1 MRYWV
6 YINDKVDG
14 PYEEDKLVT
23 LPGFTPDTL
32 ICAEEIAAGGSQ
44 EWVKA
49 SSIFEFD
56 QVPQPAN
63 QPLPAEEVFNTQ
75 TAHSEPLASEQTLRV
90 DASASGDVN
99 KLLLEKID
107 FLTREITGLQEKLD
121 DMKNK
126 LDAAILS
133 SHYTQPA
140 AAQSYS
146 APQGNDP
153 HTITL
158 TRHELNEE
166 NEDAL
171 ITNTESLVSQAENI
185 VAAANQ
191 AEKPLDMLGPVDLGD
206 KKQDATPTEVSL
218 GSKAE
223 EEVVLRS
230 ALDSLY
236 NAKTVQTQEEKEST
250 FQDLLTP
257 QQAKFLAEQAKP
269 APAEEAHKPTLDE
282 ALKEVQKAD
291 EALTAHEAEKDA
303 LLKELTSEPK
313 EDVLDQ
319 VIKEREEE
327 KKAQTFKMAQAAAVG
342 AAAGAAAAAALS
354 PTEEPEEKAEVPGL
368 ETVEEAAAEPVEE
381 KKTLDFTDE
390 KASPALS
397 IAPDR
402 AEPEKQEEVK
412 PASEMPADV
421 PAEQKP
427 TQPQPED
434 NMSHLSVLPS
444 SDEMP
449 GKAAAAEEDK
459 KEETMQE
466 LVPGAKTEKPDGVII
481 TEADLNEA
489 FAERNT
495 DANQS
500 VEQLFGLSPEQAADQ
515 KQEPA
520 PAEPEAAPA
529 VQEPAPAAQTLPQ
542 FSDQTA
548 DKPLPM
554 GNPNDLTEIELKEG
568 STYLISDF
576 VPPAQANSNELPK
589 EIAKLDAKP
598 ASEAAASS
606 KGENALDVQEMVAPL
621 KQTEKTV
628 EAASDAPKDVTVSQ
642 IILENTIKTKR
653 GATLDIKTVPMVPEP
668 AQSERLHLDNMD
680 DDINTQHDLKAADV
694 KPAGKTTK
702 LVAGTLVTVVLAA
715 LIYAMLAF
723 MNLIPPQ
730 FNLLSSEPTAQE
742 VAEQNAQME
751 EMLGTQ
757 PAAQPAAQQAPA
769 ANPMDTVL
777 EEVKNYPLMNGYTL
791 KQFIEAKHPAAK
803 NLITWDISTAVD
815 PDNYSVLVKVP
826 PENPQSFKI
835 SYRFNYN
842 TVTKALDPTI
852 SDAKNLLDSVAQGT
866 AALPQL
872 PAAAPQ
878 GQPAAAPMQRGNMT
892 PQPAPAQ
899 AAPVT
904 STVQY

>member
-23 LPGFTPDTL
+23 LQGFTPDTL

-56 QVPQPAN
+56 QVQQPAN

-75 TAHSEPLASEQTLRV
+75 TAHSEPLASEKTLRV
-90 DASASGDVN
+90 ENAANGDVN

-146 APQGNDP
+146 APQANDQ

-158 TRHELNEE
+158 TRQDVNEE

-191 AEKPLDMLGPVDLGD
+191 EEKPLDMLGPVDLGD

-257 QQAKFLAEQAKP
+257 QQAKILAEQAAP

-303 LLKELTSEPK
+303 LLKELTAEPK

-327 KKAQTFKMAQAAAVG
+327 KKAETFKMAQAAAVG
-342 AAAGAAAAAALS
+342 AAAGVAAAAALH
-354 PTEEPEEKAEVPGL
+354 PAEESEKKEEVPGL

-390 KASPALS
+390 NASPALS

-421 PAEQKP
+421 PAEQTP
-427 TQPQPED
+427 AQTQPDD
-434 NMSHLSVLPS
+434 NMPHLSVLPS

-449 GKAAAAEEDK
+449 GKTAAPAEEDK
-459 KEETMQE
+459 KEETVQE
-466 LVPGAKTEKPDGVII
+466 LVPGAKTEKPDGVLI
-481 TEADLNEA
+481 TEEDLNEA
-489 FAERNT
+489 FSERNN
-495 DANQS
+495 DSNQS
-500 VEQLFGLSPEQAADQ
+500 VEQLFGLAPEQTSDKKEEA
-515 KQEPA
+515 PA
-520 PAEPEAAPA
+520 PAS
-529 VQEPAPAAQTLPQ
+529 QEPQTLPQ

-576 VPPAQANSNELPK
+576 VPPAQTNGNELPK
-589 EIAKLDAKP
+589 EISKLDAKP
-598 ASEAAASS
+598 VEE
-606 KGENALDVQEMVAPL
+606 KVPQQNAQETKPAEVQEMVSPL
-621 KQTEKTV
+621 KQTEKPA
-628 EAASDAPKDVTVSQ
+628 EAAADAPKDVTVSQ

-668 AQSERLHLDNMD
+668 AQSDRLHLDNMD
-680 DDINTQHDLKAADV
+680 DDLNTQHDLKAADV

-715 LIYAMLAF
+715 LIYVMLAF

-730 FNLLSSEPTAQE
+730 FNLLSSEPTAQQ
-742 VAEQNAQME
+742 VAEQNAQMD
-751 EMLGTQ
+751 EMLGTQAQ
-757 PAAQPAAQQAPA
+757 PAAQPAAQQTPA

-777 EEVKNYPLMNGYTL
+777 DEVKNYPLMNGYTL

-803 NLITWDISTAVD
+803 DLITWDISTAVD

-852 SDAKNLLDSVAQGT
+852 SDAKNLLDSASQGAAQ
-866 AALPQL
+866 
-872 PAAAPQ
+872 Q
-878 GQPAAAPMQRGNMT
+878 GQPAMAPMQGGNMT

>member
-23 LPGFTPDTL
+23 LQGFTPDTL

-56 QVPQPAN
+56 QVQQPAN

-75 TAHSEPLASEQTLRV
+75 TAHSEPLASEKTLRV
-90 DASASGDVN
+90 ENAANGDVN

-146 APQGNDP
+146 APQANDQ

-158 TRHELNEE
+158 TRQDVNEE

-191 AEKPLDMLGPVDLGD
+191 EEKPLDMLGPVDLGD

-257 QQAKFLAEQAKP
+257 KQAKILAEQAAP

-303 LLKELTSEPK
+303 LLKELTAEPK

-327 KKAQTFKMAQAAAVG
+327 KKAETFKMAQAAAVG
-342 AAAGAAAAAALS
+342 AAAGVAAAAALH
-354 PTEEPEEKAEVPGL
+354 PAEESEKKEEVPGL

-390 KASPALS
+390 NASPALS

-421 PAEQKP
+421 PAEQTP
-427 TQPQPED
+427 AQTQPDD
-434 NMSHLSVLPS
+434 NMPHLSVLPS

-449 GKAAAAEEDK
+449 GKTAAPAEEDK
-459 KEETMQE
+459 KEETVQE
-466 LVPGAKTEKPDGVII
+466 LVPGAKTEKPDGVLI
-481 TEADLNEA
+481 TEEDLNEA
-489 FAERNT
+489 FSERNN
-495 DANQS
+495 DSNQS
-500 VEQLFGLSPEQAADQ
+500 VEQLFGLAPEQTSDKKEEA
-515 KQEPA
+515 PA
-520 PAEPEAAPA
+520 PAS
-529 VQEPAPAAQTLPQ
+529 QEPQTLPQ

-576 VPPAQANSNELPK
+576 VPPAQTNGNELPK
-589 EIAKLDAKP
+589 EISKLDAKP
-598 ASEAAASS
+598 VEE
-606 KGENALDVQEMVAPL
+606 KVPQQNAQETKPAEVQEMVSPL
-621 KQTEKTV
+621 KQTEKPA
-628 EAASDAPKDVTVSQ
+628 EAAADAPKDVTVSQ

-668 AQSERLHLDNMD
+668 AQSDRLHLDNMD
-680 DDINTQHDLKAADV
+680 DDLNTQHDLKAADV

-715 LIYAMLAF
+715 LIYVMLAF

-730 FNLLSSEPTAQE
+730 FNLLSSEPTAQQ
-742 VAEQNAQME
+742 VAEQNAQMD
-751 EMLGTQ
+751 EMLGTQAQ
-757 PAAQPAAQQAPA
+757 PAAQPAAQQTPA

-777 EEVKNYPLMNGYTL
+777 DEVKNYPLMNGYTL

-803 NLITWDISTAVD
+803 DLITWDISTAVD

-852 SDAKNLLDSVAQGT
+852 SDAKNLLDSASQGAAQ
-866 AALPQL
+866 
-872 PAAAPQ
+872 Q
-878 GQPAAAPMQRGNMT
+878 GQPAMAPMQGGNMT

>member
-23 LPGFTPDTL
+23 LQGFTPDTL

-56 QVPQPAN
+56 QVQQPAN

-75 TAHSEPLASEQTLRV
+75 TAHSEPLASEKTLRV
-90 DASASGDVN
+90 ENAANGDVN

-146 APQGNDP
+146 APQANDQ

-158 TRHELNEE
+158 TRQDVNEE

-191 AEKPLDMLGPVDLGD
+191 EEKPLDMLGPVDLGD

-257 QQAKFLAEQAKP
+257 QQAKILAEQAAP

-303 LLKELTSEPK
+303 LLKELTAEPK

-327 KKAQTFKMAQAAAVG
+327 KKAETFKMAQAAAVG
-342 AAAGAAAAAALS
+342 AAAGVAAAAALH
-354 PTEEPEEKAEVPGL
+354 PAEESEKKEEVPGL

-390 KASPALS
+390 NASPALS

-421 PAEQKP
+421 PAEQTP
-427 TQPQPED
+427 AQTQPDD
-434 NMSHLSVLPS
+434 NMPHLSVLPS

-449 GKAAAAEEDK
+449 GKTAAPAEEDK
-459 KEETMQE
+459 KEETVQE
-466 LVPGAKTEKPDGVII
+466 LVPGAKTEKPDGVLI
-481 TEADLNEA
+481 TEEDLNEA
-489 FAERNT
+489 FSERNN
-495 DANQS
+495 DSNQS
-500 VEQLFGLSPEQAADQ
+500 VEQLFGLVPEQTSDKKEEA
-515 KQEPA
+515 PA
-520 PAEPEAAPA
+520 PAS
-529 VQEPAPAAQTLPQ
+529 QEPQTLPQ

-576 VPPAQANSNELPK
+576 VPPAQTNGNELPK
-589 EIAKLDAKP
+589 EISKLDAKP
-598 ASEAAASS
+598 VEE
-606 KGENALDVQEMVAPL
+606 KVPQQNAQETKPAEVQEMVSPL

-628 EAASDAPKDVTVSQ
+628 EAAADAPKDVTVSQ

-668 AQSERLHLDNMD
+668 AQSDRLHLDNMD
-680 DDINTQHDLKAADV
+680 DDLNTQHDLKAADV

-715 LIYAMLAF
+715 LIYVMLAF

-730 FNLLSSEPTAQE
+730 FNLLSSEPTAQQ
-742 VAEQNAQME
+742 VAEQNAQMD
-751 EMLGTQ
+751 EMLGTQAQ
-757 PAAQPAAQQAPA
+757 PAAQPAAQQTPA

-777 EEVKNYPLMNGYTL
+777 DEVKNYPLMNGYTL

-803 NLITWDISTAVD
+803 DLITWDISTAVD

-852 SDAKNLLDSVAQGT
+852 SDAKNLLDSAAQG
-866 AALPQL
+866 AAQ
-872 PAAAPQ
+872 Q
-878 GQPAAAPMQRGNMT
+878 GQPAMAPMQGGNMT

>member
-23 LPGFTPDTL
+23 LQGFTPDTL

-56 QVPQPAN
+56 QVQQPAN

-75 TAHSEPLASEQTLRV
+75 TAHSEPLASEKTLRV
-90 DASASGDVN
+90 ENAANGDVN

-146 APQGNDP
+146 APQANDQ

-158 TRHELNEE
+158 TRQDVNEE

-191 AEKPLDMLGPVDLGD
+191 EEKPLDMLGPVDLGD

-257 QQAKFLAEQAKP
+257 QQAKILAEQAAP

-303 LLKELTSEPK
+303 LLKELTAEPK

-327 KKAQTFKMAQAAAVG
+327 KKAETFKMAQAAAVG
-342 AAAGAAAAAALS
+342 AAAGVAAAAALH
-354 PTEEPEEKAEVPGL
+354 PAEESEKKEEVPGL

-390 KASPALS
+390 NASPALS

-421 PAEQKP
+421 PAEQTP
-427 TQPQPED
+427 AQPQPDD
-434 NMSHLSVLPS
+434 NMPHLSVLPS

-449 GKAAAAEEDK
+449 GKTAAPTEEDK
-459 KEETMQE
+459 KEETVQE
-466 LVPGAKTEKPDGVII
+466 LVPGAKTEKPDGVLI
-481 TEADLNEA
+481 TEEDLNEA
-489 FAERNT
+489 FSERNN
-495 DANQS
+495 DSNQS
-500 VEQLFGLSPEQAADQ
+500 VEQLFGLAPEQTSD
-515 KQEPA
+515 KKEETPA
-520 PAEPEAAPA
+520 PAS
-529 VQEPAPAAQTLPQ
+529 QEPQTLPQ

-576 VPPAQANSNELPK
+576 VPPAQANGNELPK
-589 EIAKLDAKP
+589 EISKLDAKP
-598 ASEAAASS
+598 VEE
-606 KGENALDVQEMVAPL
+606 KVPQQNAQETKPAEVQEMVSPL
-621 KQTEKTV
+621 KQTEKPA
-628 EAASDAPKDVTVSQ
+628 EAAADAPKDVTVSQ

-668 AQSERLHLDNMD
+668 AQSDRLHLDNMD
-680 DDINTQHDLKAADV
+680 DDLNTQHDLKAADV

-715 LIYAMLAF
+715 LIYVMLAF

-730 FNLLSSEPTAQE
+730 FNLLSSEPTAQQ
-742 VAEQNAQME
+742 VAEQNAQMD

-757 PAAQPAAQQAPA
+757 AQTAAQPAAQQTPA

-777 EEVKNYPLMNGYTL
+777 DEVKNYPLMNGYTL

-803 NLITWDISTAVD
+803 DLITWDISTAVD

-852 SDAKNLLDSVAQGT
+852 SDAKNLLDSAAQG
-866 AALPQL
+866 AAQ
-872 PAAAPQ
+872 Q
-878 GQPAAAPMQRGNMT
+878 GQPAMAPMQGGNMT

>member
-23 LPGFTPDTL
+23 LQGFTPDTL

-56 QVPQPAN
+56 QVQQPAN

-75 TAHSEPLASEQTLRV
+75 TAHSEPLASEKTLRV
-90 DASASGDVN
+90 ENAANGDVN

-146 APQGNDP
+146 APQANDQ

-158 TRHELNEE
+158 TRQDVNEE

-191 AEKPLDMLGPVDLGD
+191 EEKPLDMLGPVDLGD

-257 QQAKFLAEQAKP
+257 QQAKILAEQAAP

-303 LLKELTSEPK
+303 LLKELTAEPK

-327 KKAQTFKMAQAAAVG
+327 KKAETFKMAQAAAVG
-342 AAAGAAAAAALS
+342 AAAGVAAAAALH
-354 PTEEPEEKAEVPGL
+354 PAEESEKKEEVPGL

-390 KASPALS
+390 NASPALS

-421 PAEQKP
+421 PAEQTP
-427 TQPQPED
+427 AQTQPDD
-434 NMSHLSVLPS
+434 NMPHLSVLPS

-449 GKAAAAEEDK
+449 GKTAAPAEEDK
-459 KEETMQE
+459 KEETVQE
-466 LVPGAKTEKPDGVII
+466 LVPGAKTEKPDGVLI
-481 TEADLNEA
+481 TEEDLNEA
-489 FAERNT
+489 FSERNN
-495 DANQS
+495 DSNQS
-500 VEQLFGLSPEQAADQ
+500 VEQLFGLAPEQTSDKKEEA
-515 KQEPA
+515 PA
-520 PAEPEAAPA
+520 PAS
-529 VQEPAPAAQTLPQ
+529 QEPQTLPQ

-576 VPPAQANSNELPK
+576 VPPAQTNGNELPK
-589 EIAKLDAKP
+589 EISKLDAKP
-598 ASEAAASS
+598 VEE
-606 KGENALDVQEMVAPL
+606 KVPQQNAQETKPAEVQEMVSPL

-628 EAASDAPKDVTVSQ
+628 EAAADAPKDVTVSQ

-668 AQSERLHLDNMD
+668 AQSDRLHLDNMD
-680 DDINTQHDLKAADV
+680 DDLNTQHDLKAADV

-715 LIYAMLAF
+715 LIYVMLAF

-730 FNLLSSEPTAQE
+730 FNLLSSEPTAQQ
-742 VAEQNAQME
+742 VAEQNAQMD
-751 EMLGTQ
+751 EMLGTQAQ
-757 PAAQPAAQQAPA
+757 PAAQPAAQQTPA

-777 EEVKNYPLMNGYTL
+777 DEVKNYPLMNGYTL

-803 NLITWDISTAVD
+803 DLITWDISTAVD

-852 SDAKNLLDSVAQGT
+852 SDAKNLLDSAAQG
-866 AALPQL
+866 AAQ
-872 PAAAPQ
+872 Q
-878 GQPAAAPMQRGNMT
+878 GQPAMAPMQGGNMT

>member
-23 LPGFTPDTL
+23 LQGFTPDTL

-56 QVPQPAN
+56 QVQQPAN

-75 TAHSEPLASEQTLRV
+75 TAHSEPLASEKTLRV
-90 DASASGDVN
+90 ENAANGDVN

-146 APQGNDP
+146 APQANDQ

-158 TRHELNEE
+158 TRQDVNEE

-191 AEKPLDMLGPVDLGD
+191 EEKPLDMLGPVDLGD

-257 QQAKFLAEQAKP
+257 QQAKILAEQAAP

-303 LLKELTSEPK
+303 LLKELTAEPK

-327 KKAQTFKMAQAAAVG
+327 KKAETFKMAQAAAVG
-342 AAAGAAAAAALS
+342 AAAGVAAAAALH
-354 PTEEPEEKAEVPGL
+354 PAEESEKKEEVPGL
-368 ETVEEAAAEPVEE
+368 ETVEEATAEPVEE

-390 KASPALS
+390 NASPALS

-421 PAEQKP
+421 PAEQTP
-427 TQPQPED
+427 AQTQPDD
-434 NMSHLSVLPS
+434 NMPHLSVLPS

-449 GKAAAAEEDK
+449 GKTAAPAEEDK
-459 KEETMQE
+459 KGETVQE
-466 LVPGAKTEKPDGVII
+466 LVPGAKTEKPDGVLI
-481 TEADLNEA
+481 TEEDLNEA
-489 FAERNT
+489 FSERNN
-495 DANQS
+495 DSNQS
-500 VEQLFGLSPEQAADQ
+500 VEQLFGLAPEQPSDKKEEA
-515 KQEPA
+515 PA
-520 PAEPEAAPA
+520 PAS
-529 VQEPAPAAQTLPQ
+529 QEPQTLPQ

-576 VPPAQANSNELPK
+576 VPPAQTNGNELPK
-589 EIAKLDAKP
+589 EISKLDAKP
-598 ASEAAASS
+598 VEE
-606 KGENALDVQEMVAPL
+606 KVPQQNAQETKPAEVQEMVSPL

-628 EAASDAPKDVTVSQ
+628 EAAADAPKDVTVSQ

-668 AQSERLHLDNMD
+668 AQSDRLHLDNMD
-680 DDINTQHDLKAADV
+680 DDLNTQHDLKAADV

-715 LIYAMLAF
+715 LIYVMLAF

-730 FNLLSSEPTAQE
+730 FNLLSSEPTAQQ
-742 VAEQNAQME
+742 VAEQNAQMD
-751 EMLGTQ
+751 EMLGTQAQ
-757 PAAQPAAQQAPA
+757 PAAQPAAQQTPA

-777 EEVKNYPLMNGYTL
+777 DEVKNYPLMNGYTL

-803 NLITWDISTAVD
+803 DLITWDISTAVD

-852 SDAKNLLDSVAQGT
+852 SDAKNLLDSAAQG
-866 AALPQL
+866 AAQ
-872 PAAAPQ
+872 Q
-878 GQPAAAPMQRGNMT
+878 GQPAMAPMQGGNMT